1 MRDITLIKILTLT
14 ANLALFVGEA
24 AAQSGVRCPE
34 GRTSSGECVN
44 PGLARVQ
51 RQSAIILAQPKISL
65 TAPLQLPS
73 QDAFY
78 PQATD
83 HHQAS
88 VFTGFAFGRFYR
100 TP

>member
-1 MRDITLIKILTLT
+1 MRTMTLIKTL
-14 ANLALFVGEA
+14 AFVAGIAAFAGEA
-24 AAQSGVRCPE
+24 TAQGRCSE
-34 GRTSSGECVN
+34 GRTASGECVN
-44 PGLARVQ
+44 PGLARAQ
-51 RQSAIILAQPKISL
+51 RQQSIILAQPKISL

-78 PQATD
+78 PQAVD

-88 VFTGFAFGRFYR
+88 VFYGFAFGRFYR

>member
-1 MRDITLIKILTLT
+1 MRNITPLVILATT
-14 ANLALFVGEA
+14 ASLALFSGPSS
-24 AAQSGVRCPE
+24 AQTRCPE

-44 PGLARVQ
+44 PGLARAQ
-51 RQSAIILAQPKISL
+51 RQGAIILAQPKISL

-88 VFTGFAFGRFYR
+88 VFTGFAYGRFYR